1 VLAFATYLLGGK
13 KNLYIFFNSFDM
25 LVVKIIIFK
34 NFLIKNTLK
43 KKKPLKYSSTF
54 FKRYPIR
61 FVIFNSFY
69 LPQRQKSL
77 NLHSQKYNGLA
88 ILKHFFFFIYF
99 KKDESTHPLLKDKN
113 KT

>member
-43 KKKPLKYSSTF
+43 K
-54 FKRYPIR
+54 
-61 FVIFNSFY
+61 NNH
-69 LPQRQKSL
+69 L
-77 NLHSQKYNGLA
+77 NTLQ
-88 ILKHFFFFIYF
+88 HF
-99 KKDESTHPLLKDKN
+99 LKD
-113 KT
+113 TLFGL

>member
-43 KKKPLKYSSTF
+43 K
-54 FKRYPIR
+54 
-61 FVIFNSFY
+61 NNH
-69 LPQRQKSL
+69 L
-77 NLHSQKYNGLA
+77 NTLQ
-88 ILKHFFFFIYF
+88 HF
-99 KKDESTHPLLKDKN
+99 LKDN
-113 KT
+113 LLGL